1 MVSVSTE
8 AVTRGGGANVGA
20 NVGAGYSGS
29 DLKALC
35 QEAAM
40 MPIRELG
47 QRVATVQAKKVR
59 KLNVDDFALALRSIR
74 ASVSRKQLA
83 GFEAWTTEFGS
94 C

>member
-1 MVSVSTE
+1 MDE
-8 AVTRGGGANVGA
+8 P
-20 NVGAGYSGS
+20 GYSGS

-74 ASVSRKQLA
+74 ASVSRKQLKE
-83 GFEAWTTEFGS
+83 FEAWTEEFGS

>member
-1 MVSVSTE
+1 
-8 AVTRGGGANVGA
+8 
-20 NVGAGYSGS
+20 
-29 DLKALC
+29 
-35 QEAAM
+35 M

-83 GFEAWTTEFGS
+83 EFEAWTTEFGS